1 MNQTL
6 FSRKESED
14 HSPVLCTRNSR
25 GDIQRL
31 RFANHRLSGRARFLP
46 LNARMPEKR
55 PHSRGDPAHE
65 AEPVRR
71 GAARVLA
78 MSPPRRPASHGVPR
92 RPHPSHA
99 PGSPRWP
106 LPRARA
112 PASPPHASDPP
123 ALPGSRYHAALPP
136 AALACR
142 SLAFFQDFIARPC
155 MPLTDTS
162 GGRPRRPPQASP

>member
-25 GDIQRL
+25 VDIQRL

-46 LNARMPEKR
+46 LNTRTPEER

-71 GAARVLA
+71 GAARVLT
-78 MSPPRRPASHGVPR
+78 MSPPRRPASHGGPIPPTR
-92 RPHPSHA
+92 LGPHAGPSHA
-99 PGSPRWP
+99 PAPPRPATRIRSTCSSRLPIPRGFASRSSGLPLSHFFRTSSPGP
-106 LPRARA
+106 VCP
-112 PASPPHASDPP
+112 
-123 ALPGSRYHAALPP
+123 
-136 AALACR
+136 
-142 SLAFFQDFIARPC
+142 
-155 MPLTDTS
+155 
-162 GGRPRRPPQASP
+162 

>member
-25 GDIQRL
+25 VDIQRL

-46 LNARMPEKR
+46 LNTRTPEER
-55 PHSRGDPAHE
+55 THSRGDPAHA

-78 MSPPRRPASHGVPR
+78 MSPPRRPAAHGGPR

-99 PGSPRWP
+99 PGSHGVPSH
-106 LPRARA
+106 A
-112 PASPPHASDPP
+112 PAPPHPRHTRPIHLLLP
-123 ALPGSRYHAALPP
+123 APDTTRLCLPQLWLAA
-136 AALACR
+136 
-142 SLAFFQDFIARPC
+142 LAFFQDFIARPC

-162 GGRPRRPPQASP
+162 GGRPWRPLQASP